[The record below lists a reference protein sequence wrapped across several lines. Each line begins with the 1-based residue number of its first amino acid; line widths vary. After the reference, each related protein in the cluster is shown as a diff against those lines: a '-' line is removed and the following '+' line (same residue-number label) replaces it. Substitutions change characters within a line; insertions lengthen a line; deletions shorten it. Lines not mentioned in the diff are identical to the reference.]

1 MARGG
6 SNRILETFG
15 EYTFFVTKIVIIRNK
30 ATLYLK
36 TIKKIVKNFSAFFWI
51 QSFNLN
57 KIIVDIF
64 THMITV
70 NFLQKKC

>member
-30 ATLYLK
+30 ATLYFK
-36 TIKKIVKNFSAFFWI
+36 TKKNNFSAFFWI